1 MRKALATIR
10 NDRQSGIA
18 LIAVLGFLAVMS
30 LITIAVVGAARSVV
44 NSASQQ
50 LVRVQAQAAIESG
63 VEWAA
68 YSLAEA
74 RGTIPDILSAP
85 KTLVI
90 GGFTVRITAR
100 PERAKIDINFADEPL
115 LAGAFRAGGA
125 DPTMAQHLAAAVEDW
140 RDGDDLMHLNGAERS
155 EYAQAGLNYA
165 PANRL
170 FQSVG
175 ELRLI
180 LGMSREIFDCI
191 RPQLTILTQSPGLDL
206 TAADPSLLKVLG
218 VERRKAEPGATA
230 PSLATGQLITPGDVY
245 EIVAETEDA
254 THGIRRAERVSVR
267 ITGNPSDPFW
277 LLTIEPEFPL
287 RDAAARACPRTTS
300 E

>member
-1 MRKALATIR
+1 MREALAQVPKA
-10 NDRQSGIA
+10 RQSGIA

-68 YSLAEA
+68 YTLAEA
-74 RGTIPDILSAP
+74 RGTVPEILSGP
-85 KTLVI
+85 KTIVI

-125 DPTMAQHLAAAVEDW
+125 DPSLAERLASAVEDW
-140 RDGDDLMHLNGAERS
+140 RDGDDLLHLNGAERGQ
-155 EYAQAGLNYA
+155 YAQAGLNYA

-175 ELRLI
+175 ELRLV

-218 VERRKAEPGATA
+218 VERRKDEAGAAA

-245 EIVAETEDA
+245 EIVAETQDVA
-254 THGIRRAERVSVR
+254 HGIRRAERVSVR

-277 LLTIEPEFPL
+277 MLTIEPEFPL
-287 RDAAARACPRTTS
+287 RDAAARACPRTAD